1 MNNQTISEVLKIKR
15 LLIEANLIITAETFD
30 CELKLKEAMAYS
42 LLGGGKRIRP
52 LLVLASAQLAGLEES
67 AVMPMAAALEMIH
80 TYSLIHD
87 DLPAM
92 DNDDLRRGQPTSHK
106 MFGEALAI
114 LAGDALLNEAMLILM
129 KNYGGTPDG
138 AEAIVNIAKASGK
151 DGMIGGQVL
160 DMESENERIDLATLK
175 KMHLGKT
182 GALIE
187 AALTA
192 PFYLAGKSKEAIQ
205 QMAAIG
211 QDLGIMFQI
220 QDDILDVQSD
230 SLTMGKTI
238 GKDARDH
245 KATYVSLLGLQES
258 WKLTQDSYDRIQS
271 ELSELGEAGELL
283 RIVTDAIY
291 KRNH

>member
-1 MNNQTISEVLKIKR
+1 MNNQTKPDALKLKR
-15 LLIEANLIITAETFD
+15 LLIEANLIVTVETFD
-30 CELKLKEAMAYS
+30 CESKLKEAMAYS

-52 LLVLASAQLAGLEES
+52 LLVLASAQLAGLDES
-67 AVMPMAAALEMIH
+67 VVLPMAAALEMIH

-114 LAGDALLNEAMLILM
+114 LAGDALLNEAMLLLM
-129 KNYGGTPDG
+129 KTYGGTPAG
-138 AEAIVNIAKASGK
+138 AKAMINIAQASGK

-160 DMESENERIDLATLK
+160 DMRSENEQIDLATLK
-175 KMHLGKT
+175 QMHLGKT

-187 AALTA
+187 ASLTA

-230 SLTMGKTI
+230 TATMGKTT

-245 KATYVSLLGLQES
+245 KATYVSLLGLEES
-258 WKLTQDSYDRIQS
+258 WKLTQGCYGRIQS
-271 ELSELGEAGELL
+271 ELSGLGEAAELL
-283 RIVTDAIY
+283 RSVTDAIY
-291 KRNH
+291 NRNH